1 MLVTTSNT
9 SARASAARGRGP
21 ISPAALG
28 AYVLPGRVADPR
40 PAIEQA
46 RKAEELGL
54 GTVWLSER
62 WGTKDFAVLAGALG
76 QVTSKAKIAAGI
88 THFGVRHPAVLAS
101 MAMTAQSLTG
111 GRLVLGFGRSV
122 AAMWK
127 AVGLPAA
134 TNQVLIDSAD
144 ILRRLCH
151 GDKVSYDG
159 PAGQFPAMRL
169 SDLPDAPPPPLVL
182 AAIGPRTL
190 ALAGTH
196 FDGALLHP
204 FLTPDAVAR
213 SVRTVRD
220 AAEDAGR
227 DPASVRVYAT
237 VITASGLP
245 PEEEA
250 AVVGGRAVTYFQIPG
265 FGERLAGV
273 NGWDPAPLK
282 ELREH
287 PQVSGIKGAAD
298 FVRTRDQLTNAAT
311 VLPAEWLNSAAAVGT
326 PDECVTRFGDYFAAG
341 ADELVLH
348 GSTPDQLPAVIAALR
363 PAAGSTA
370 DDARP

>member
-1 MLVTTSNT
+1 VH
-9 SARASAARGRGP
+9 AG
-21 ISPAALG
+21 ALG

-40 PAIEQA
+40 PALTQA
-46 RKAEELGL
+46 KAAEDLGL

-76 QVTSKAKIAAGI
+76 QVTSTTKVAAGI
-88 THFGVRHPAVLAS
+88 THFQVRHPAVLAS
-101 MAMTAQSLTG
+101 MAMTAQGLTD

-127 AVGLPAA
+127 AVGLPPV
-134 TNQVLIDSAD
+134 TNRILADSAD
-144 ILRRLCH
+144 ILRRLCR

-159 PAGQFPAMRL
+159 PAGHFPAMRL

-182 AAIGPRTL
+182 AAIGPKTL

-196 FDGALLHP
+196 FDGVLLHP

-213 SVRTVRD
+213 SVTTVRE
-220 AAEDAGR
+220 AAEAAGR
-227 DPASVRVYAT
+227 DPSSIRVYAT

-265 FGERLAGV
+265 FGEQLAGT
-273 NGWDPAPLK
+273 NGWDTAPLQR
-282 ELREH
+282 LREH
-287 PQVSGIKGAAD
+287 PQLKGVKGSAD
-298 FVRTRDQLTNAAT
+298 FVRTRDQLTEAAT
-311 VLPAEWLNSAAAVGT
+311 TLPAEWLASSSAVGS
-326 PDECVTRFGDYFAAG
+326 PEYCVDRYAEYLAAG

-348 GSTPDQLPAVIAALR
+348 GSTPDQLSPIIRTLD
-363 PAAGSTA
+363 T
-370 DDARP
+370 

>member
-1 MLVTTSNT
+1 VS
-9 SARASAARGRGP
+9 RVPVHAS
-21 ISPAALG
+21 ALG

-40 PAIEQA
+40 PALTQA
-46 RKAEELGL
+46 RAAEELGL

-76 QVTSKAKIAAGI
+76 QVTSTTKVAAGI
-88 THFGVRHPAVLAS
+88 THFQVRHPAVLAS
-101 MAMTAQSLTG
+101 MAMTAQGLTD

-127 AVGLPAA
+127 AVGLPPA
-134 TNQVLIDSAD
+134 TNRILADSAD
-144 ILRRLCH
+144 ILRRLCR

-159 PAGQFPAMRL
+159 PVGHFPAMRL

-182 AAIGPRTL
+182 AAIGPKTL

-196 FDGALLHP
+196 FDGVLLHP

-213 SVRTVRD
+213 SVATVRG
-220 AAEDAGR
+220 AAEAAGR
-227 DPASVRVYAT
+227 DPSSIRVYAT

-265 FGERLAGV
+265 FGEQLAGT
-273 NGWDPAPLK
+273 NGWDTAPLQR
-282 ELREH
+282 LRDH
-287 PQVSGIKGAAD
+287 PQLKGVKGSAD
-298 FVRTRDQLTNAAT
+298 FVRTRDQLTEAAT
-311 VLPAEWLNSAAAVGT
+311 TLPAEWLASSSAVGA
-326 PDECVTRFGDYFAAG
+326 PEYCVGRYAEYLAAG

-348 GSTPDQLPAVIAALR
+348 GSTPDQLSPIIRTL
-363 PAAGSTA
+363 GT
-370 DDARP
+370 